1 MSADETD
8 KPTGTGYALIEWRL
22 ARIEAQLLTNS
33 SDAVPVGIYNMA
45 QQVMTE
51 KLAELMRLH
60 LAEQA
65 TRERNDLAVQVRI
78 DASEKKAEENQQAIE
93 KARKQF
99 WLTVAAGILVTVVNI
114 FGNPLAQTIIG
125 LMSKK

>member
-45 QQVMTE
+45 QQVMIE

>member
-1 MSADETD
+1 MAEQEEP
-8 KPTGTGYALIEWRL
+8 KPSGAGYALVDWRL
-22 ARIEAQLLTNS
+22 ARIEQQIIANIAST
-33 SDAVPVGIYNMA
+33 VPVGIYNVS
-45 QQVMTE
+45 QQVITE

-65 TRERNDLAVQVRI
+65 TRERNDIAVHARI
-78 DASEKKAEENQQAIE
+78 DASQKKAEENQQAIE